1 MITALFIYTHRTFSE
16 INEPG
21 ELEEKCLELCECLAE
36 DLEKHNLKVCS
47 IFTVASILSYIIIVV
62 W

>member
-1 MITALFIYTHRTFSE
+1 MTICNDYCIVYTYRTFSE

-36 DLEKHNLKVCS
+36 DLEKHNLKVCM
-47 IFTVASILSYIIIVV
+47 
-62 W
+62 